1 VAEVPLSIDARLTT
15 PSLQLDATDYERM
28 AEICRSVPG
37 YSDAKHFQFFRQLF
51 AYTAIETV
59 LILGVYFGRDI
70 AFMLEAA
77 RRAGR
82 SVSITGVDKFSDDA
96 CEDWPQAV
104 RGLSWQQAGFGAAPS
119 LEAATANVERLG
131 AGAEVRLIRRHDSD
145 FLAES
150 RTRYDLI
157 YLDTSHDYETVV
169 RQMRQAAPLLSPD
182 GIMAGD
188 DYSDAGTWGV
198 CRAVSEAAPGHA
210 VFGGWIWISTQEELA
225 AGFAAVAA

>member
-1 VAEVPLSIDARLTT
+1 MSIDARLTT
-15 PSLQLDATDYERM
+15 PSLPLDVYDHERL

-37 YSDAKHFQFFRQLF
+37 YSDARHFQFFRQLL
-51 AYTAIETV
+51 AHTTIESI

-82 SVSITGVDKFSDDA
+82 NITITGVDKFSDDA
-96 CEDWPQAV
+96 CEDWPQAA
-104 RGLSWQQAGFGAAPS
+104 RGLSWAQAGFGAAPS
-119 LEAATANVERLG
+119 LEAATANIEKFR
-131 AGAEVRLIRRHDSD
+131 AGAAVHLIRQHDSN

-150 RTRYDLI
+150 RARYDLI
-157 YLDTSHDYETVV
+157 YLDTSHDYETVI
-169 RQMRQAAPLLSPD
+169 RQMRQAALLLSPN

-210 VFGGWIWISTQEELA
+210 VFGGWIWIATQDELA
-225 AGFAAVAA
+225 PGFAAVAA